1 LLERT
6 DGRPAWNPDDPGLRI
21 DLSAALVCAAV
32 DSGLPEP
39 QEITADV
46 IRHSYIAYL
55 VRQGLRLSDL
65 EQITGYL
72 EPSALSSYGAYSP
85 PQQGR
90 HIYEI
95 ELLHPA
101 LNSA

>member
-1 LLERT
+1 
-6 DGRPAWNPDDPGLRI
+6 
-21 DLSAALVCAAV
+21 
-32 DSGLPEP
+32 LPEP
-39 QEITADV
+39 EEITAEA

-65 EQITGYL
+65 EHITGYL
-72 EPSALSSYGAYSP
+72 DPSVITRYGAYSP
-85 PQQGR
+85 PQPGR

-101 LNSA
+101 MMNSV